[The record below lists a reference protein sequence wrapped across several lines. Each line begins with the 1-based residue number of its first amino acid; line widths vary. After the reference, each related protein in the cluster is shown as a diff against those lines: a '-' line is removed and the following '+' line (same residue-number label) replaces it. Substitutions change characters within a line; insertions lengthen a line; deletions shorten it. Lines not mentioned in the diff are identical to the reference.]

1 MRSWLFAPGDDPKKL
16 AKAYGTGADIVI
28 VDLED
33 SVTATAKVA
42 AHRCALAFLQE
53 RTQNRSGPRLFVRI
67 NALQS
72 GLADADLDVVMTGAP
87 DGIILPKSVGGA
99 DITALDAKI
108 AVREALHDLTDGS
121 TAIAAIATESAA
133 AMFGLGT
140 YAGASPRLAALT
152 WGGEDLATDI
162 GATSSKD
169 EGGRWTGPFQLAR
182 NLCLFGSA
190 AAGLAAIDTVYTD
203 FRDETGLAAECRAA
217 ARDGFAGKLAIH
229 PAQVPIIN
237 AAFTP
242 SPEALAHAT
251 RVIDAFAAAGDAGV
265 VGLDGQMLDR
275 PHLKAA
281 QNLLAR
287 AASAKT
293 DSA

>member
-16 AKAYGTGADIVI
+16 TKAFGSGADIVI

-33 SVTATAKVA
+33 SVAITAKA
-42 AHRCALAFLQE
+42 AARRCALAFLQE
-53 RTQNRSGPRLFVRI
+53 RAQDRPGPRLFVRI

-87 DGIILPKSVGGA
+87 DGILLPKSTGGA
-99 DITALDAKI
+99 DITALDAKL
-108 AVREALHDLTDGS
+108 AVREALHDLADGA

-140 YAGASPRLAALT
+140 YAGASARLAALT

-162 GATSSKD
+162 GAASSKD
-169 EGGRWTGPFQLAR
+169 GDGRWTGPFQLAR

-190 AAGLAAIDTVYTD
+190 AAGVAAIDTVYTD
-203 FRDETGLAAECRAA
+203 FRDESGLAAQCQAA

-229 PAQVPIIN
+229 PAQIPTIN

-242 SPEALAHAT
+242 SRQALARAA
-251 RVIDAFAAAGDAGV
+251 RVIEAFAAAGDAGV

-275 PHLKAA
+275 PHLLAA

-287 AASAKT
+287 AASAETDKT
-293 DSA
+293 